1 MKMKEIT
8 ELSMDELLTK
18 RRDLRQE
25 SLHLRL
31 QQQSGQLEQPSR
43 FTLAAARHCQAGN
56 SAVAARETDRKEV
69 KLWPSKINQ
78 LQSATLRRSPSRAN
92 RLHARLERV
101 K

>member
-8 ELSMDELLTK
+8 ELSMDELMTK

-43 FTLAAARHCQAGN
+43 LR
-56 SAVAARETDRKEV
+56 
-69 KLWPSKINQ
+69 L
-78 LQSATLRRSPSRAN
+78 LRRDI
-92 RLHARLERV
+92 ARLETVLSQRA
-101 K
+101 KQTTKK

>member
-1 MKMKEIT
+1 MKMKELS
-8 ELSMDELLTK
+8 ELAMEELLTK

-43 FTLAAARHCQAGN
+43 LR
-56 SAVAARETDRKEV
+56 
-69 KLWPSKINQ
+69 L
-78 LQSATLRRSPSRAN
+78 LRRD
-92 RLHARLERV
+92 LARIETELSQRGKKTQE